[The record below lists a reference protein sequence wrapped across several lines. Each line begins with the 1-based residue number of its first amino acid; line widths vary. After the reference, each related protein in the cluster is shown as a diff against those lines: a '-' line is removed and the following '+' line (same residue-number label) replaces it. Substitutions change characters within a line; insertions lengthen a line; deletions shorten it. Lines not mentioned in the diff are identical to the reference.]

1 MNHQFFVTVLTAVL
15 SSGGGFTILQWWLNR
30 RENRRMEAEER
41 RQLHAEEKLAE
52 HDAWLKAADKAYR
65 RVSEECETCAKK
77 LDRIGTAFYGL
88 LDDLEE
94 EIFPMLVLPNTD
106 QRELQVAMRASMR
119 KAREAAR

>member
-30 RENRRMEAEER
+30 RENRRLQEEER

-65 RVSEECETCAKK
+65 RVSEECDTCSKK
-77 LDRIGTAFYGL
+77 LDRISAAFYGL
-88 LDDLEE
+88 LDDLEDQ
-94 EIFPMLVLPNTD
+94 IVPMLILPNTD
-106 QRELQVAMRASMR
+106 QRELQVALRAYLR
-119 KAREAAR
+119 KARDAAR